1 MTFKNLRGLR
11 VNQVARQ
18 PKECKIKPLV
28 SPGRQKLRKAKPKIR
43 SIKTSDTITM
53 KILYSMKSL
62 IE

>member
-1 MTFKNLRGLR
+1 MTFKNLRGLS

-53 KILYSMKSL
+53 KMA
-62 IE
+62 